1 MPLSYPLELT
11 VYDSVCVCYSLV
23 KDNTKLKEL
32 CTVMGVSPFKDP
44 DIKFLG
50 EFVQCMQ
57 PIVDSLD
64 RLQGD
69 KQCYMADV
77 IPPCC
82 ALKRNLKA

>member
-1 MPLSYPLELT
+1 MT
-11 VYDSVCVCYSLV
+11 VCVCYSLV

-57 PIVDSLD
+57 PIVDIVLTDCRATNSATWL
-64 RLQGD
+64 
-69 KQCYMADV
+69 M
-77 IPPCC
+77 
-82 ALKRNLKA
+82 